1 MSESGTNTICTSRAR
16 LVLVVLIACC
26 GLNGT
31 VHSAENGHGET
42 HSAAHDFHPNMLG
55 IFLGGTFE
63 GREQEFTSGL
73 EYERRINRSF
83 GVGAVVEYVWGD
95 LDFWLIGVPFAYH
108 KGPLKLYV
116 APGLVDSDDGT
127 DFLARVGGEYSFEV
141 GKWELSPQL
150 NLDFVDGEESWVVG
164 VVIGKGF

>member
-1 MSESGTNTICTSRAR
+1 
-16 LVLVVLIACC
+16 
-26 GLNGT
+26 
-31 VHSAENGHGET
+31 
-42 HSAAHDFHPNMLG
+42 MLG

-63 GREQEFTSGL
+63 GREQEFTSGV

-95 LDFWLIGVPFAYH
+95 LDFWLIAVPFAYH
-108 KGPLKLYV
+108 KGPLKFYV
-116 APGLVDSDDGT
+116 APGLVDSDGGT

-141 GKWELSPQL
+141 GEWELSPQL
-150 NLDFVDGEESWVVG
+150 NLDIVDGEESWVIG